1 MEGCFTKELPYLF
14 YSISLEEIV
23 GQLDFS
29 LWLLKQ
35 ELAGSCGELEGM
47 QMEVRTSRRLTH
59 ESPQNHVSEIRLSI
73 RSSHGNIKE

>member
-1 MEGCFTKELPYLF
+1 MPNLF

-29 LWLLKQ
+29 LWLLEQ
-35 ELAGSCGELEGM
+35 ELAGSCRELEGL

-59 ESPQNHVSEIRLSI
+59 ESPQNHVSAIRLSI
-73 RSSHGNIKE
+73 SRSHGNIWE